1 MKYNTDLIR
10 ERYNRGEKLE
20 FIFFWGHTSKP
31 GKIKKSCLS
40 QWYDCRFEENG
51 VLYHT
56 TEQYMM
62 SKKALLFGDNE
73 TFEKIMSSE
82 DPRDYKALGREVK
95 NFDPE
100 TWDAKKYEIVLAGNI
115 LKFSQN
121 EELKSFLLDTGEKV
135 LAEASPYDGIWGV
148 CLAMDNPLI
157 ENPNNWNGE
166 NLLGFALMETR
177 DILRDAGQM

>member
-1 MKYNTDLIR
+1 MKYNVDLIR
-10 ERYNRGEKLE
+10 DRYNRGEALE
-20 FIFFWGHTSKP
+20 FIFFWGHTTKP

-40 QWYDCRFEENG
+40 QWYDCRFEGDG

-62 SKKALLFGDNE
+62 SQKALLFGDTE
-73 TFEKIMSSE
+73 TFEKIMASD

-95 NFDPE
+95 NFEPGP
-100 TWDAKKYEIVLAGNI
+100 WDAKKYEIVLAGNI

-121 EELKSFLLDTGEKV
+121 QELKSFLLETGDKV

-148 CLAMDNPLI
+148 CLAMDDPLI
-157 ENPNNWNGE
+157 ADPNNWNGE

-177 DILRDAGQM
+177 DILRNADR